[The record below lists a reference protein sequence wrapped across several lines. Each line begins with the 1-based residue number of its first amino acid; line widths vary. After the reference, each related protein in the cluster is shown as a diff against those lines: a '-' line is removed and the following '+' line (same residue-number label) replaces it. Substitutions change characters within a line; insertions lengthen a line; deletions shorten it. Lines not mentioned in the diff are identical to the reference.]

1 MTSNSQSR
9 EELRKKLRDKIKNK
23 RNGGDSSANMARTMK
38 KDPQTALM
46 SLGIDDPNI
55 LNSANDIV
63 KNPHKLLDELKQE
76 LKENIEQTKHE
87 TANMDKS
94 NDVANN
100 VDSDDEEL
108 PPSML

>member
-9 EELRKKLRDKIKNK
+9 DELRKKLRDKIKNK
-23 RNGGDSSANMARTMK
+23 RNGGDSSTNMAKNIK

-46 SLGIDDPNI
+46 SFGIDDPNI

-63 KNPHKLLDELKQE
+63 KNPNKMLNYLKQE
-76 LKENIEQTKHE
+76 LKENIEKSKHE
-87 TANMDKS
+87 AKSNMDMSKE
-94 NDVANN
+94 
-100 VDSDDEEL
+100 DSDEEEL